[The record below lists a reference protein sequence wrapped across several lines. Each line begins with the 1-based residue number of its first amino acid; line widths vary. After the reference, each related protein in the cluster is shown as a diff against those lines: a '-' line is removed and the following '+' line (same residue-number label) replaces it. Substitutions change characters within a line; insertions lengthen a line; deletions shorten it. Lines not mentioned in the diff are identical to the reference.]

1 MYFTLETSLFCGRST
16 QTDHVTE
23 HSKEFNKS
31 GRKNR
36 EIARILKFLEVSV
49 LLCLSFFF
57 SLAFSVKVHS
67 VPKSKRTALQAVG
80 RSSFE
85 K

>member
-1 MYFTLETSLFCGRST
+1 MVGLFRQIMLLISLENSINL
-16 QTDHVTE
+16 VE
-23 HSKEFNKS
+23 
-31 GRKNR
+31 KNQ
-36 EIARILKFLEVSV
+36 EIARILKFLDVSV
-49 LLCLSFFF
+49 LLCLSFF
-57 SLAFSVKVHS
+57 SVWLFSVKVHS